1 MASTD
6 RNKSSRSNTWRLSDG
21 GLWCRTRIG
30 GDFRGRGHTTTWMV
44 PPYVKL
50 SDESNTHHTAG
61 AEAMRKVVTRP
72 TMRVL
77 PFKALAQR
85 DIQPRDQ
92 VREGR

>member
-1 MASTD
+1 
-6 RNKSSRSNTWRLSDG
+6 
-21 GLWCRTRIG
+21 
-30 GDFRGRGHTTTWMV
+30 MV

-61 AEAMRKVVTRP
+61 AEAMRKALARP

-77 PFKALAQR
+77 SFKALAQR